1 MLGAVAFV
9 LRIEGDEI
17 DALVPCMATRWVE
30 VVAGMEDGSSHHHAR
45 IPADI
50 LCGGR
55 LQQ

>member
-1 MLGAVAFV
+1 MLGTVAFV
-9 LRIEGDEI
+9 LSIEGGEI
-17 DALVPCMATRWVE
+17 DALVPCEETRWVE
-30 VVAGMEDGSSHHHAR
+30 VVAGLEDGSSHHHAR